1 MRGHVPAWYTSSY
14 MNNHLIG
21 TQRGIP
27 LHAPVTTTQNGENTL
42 ETSPMQQGAAARVEL
57 QPPTAAT
64 AEDYVISV
72 EQVRE
77 HFKSKGLS
85 KSKDTVQRW
94 CRTSDLDC
102 QKRGVLGR
110 YFTTEASL
118 QALENKLL
126 PDMIAENAGAVAAAS
141 TGIEPHVDAGS
152 ENVHA
157 RTAASSEELASEQ
170 QHAAADTPE
179 RNSMQGDAPKDAAAH
194 TDPQLA
200 ELKAQVVGLTSQL
213 EQAQE
218 MNQFLREEIVSAR
231 GQRGDVVKIA
241 EQMLGTLETIA
252 VGGRLERPNQENG
265 RDPVRYQQV
274 NDDARAV

>member
-1 MRGHVPAWYTSSY
+1 
-14 MNNHLIG
+14 MNNQLIG
-21 TQRGIP
+21 AQRGTP
-27 LHAPVTTTQNGENTL
+27 LHEPVSPAQDNENTL
-42 ETSPMQQGAAARVEL
+42 EASHVQLGAAERAL
-57 QPPTAAT
+57 AQPLAT
-64 AEDYVISV
+64 PKAEDYTISV

-94 CRTSDLDC
+94 CRTGDLDC

-118 QALENKLL
+118 QGLENKLL

-141 TGIEPHVDAGS
+141 TGMKPKDDAPS
-152 ENVHA
+152 DSANTHA
-157 RTAASSEELASEQ
+157 AEFGNERTEAQ
-170 QHAAADTPE
+170 RHAAADTSE
-179 RNSMQGDAPKDAAAH
+179 RSSLQVDAPDVATAH
-194 TDPQLA
+194 SDPQLA
-200 ELKAQVVGLTSQL
+200 ELKAQVSGLTSQL

-218 MNQFLREEIVSAR
+218 INQFLRDEIVSAR

-252 VGGRLERPNQENG
+252 VGGRLERSKTTTNTDDP
-265 RDPVRYQQV
+265 DPVRFQQV

>member
-1 MRGHVPAWYTSSY
+1 

-21 TQRGIP
+21 AQRSTP
-27 LHAPVTTTQNGENTL
+27 LHAPEAPAQNSESALGTGH
-42 ETSPMQQGAAARVEL
+42 MQL
-57 QPPTAAT
+57 TAAVRT
-64 AEDYVISV
+64 ETQSLTTPKAEEYTISV

-94 CRTSDLDC
+94 CRTGDLDC

-118 QALENKLL
+118 QVLENKLV
-126 PDMIAENAGAVAAAS
+126 PDMIAENAGAAAAAS
-141 TGIEPHVDAGS
+141 TGMKPKDDAPS
-152 ENVHA
+152 DSAHA
-157 RTAASSEELASEQ
+157 HAAVFSEERTEAQ
-170 QHAAADTPE
+170 RRAAADTSEP
-179 RNSMQGDAPKDAAAH
+179 SGMQEDAPDDAAAH
-194 TDPQLA
+194 SDPQLA
-200 ELKAQVVGLTSQL
+200 ELKAQVAGLASQL

-218 MNQFLREEIVSAR
+218 INQFLRDEIVSAR

-252 VGGRLERPNQENG
+252 VGGRLERPKANPQASNPE
-265 RDPVRYQQV
+265 PVRYRQF
-274 NDDARAV
+274 NDEERAV